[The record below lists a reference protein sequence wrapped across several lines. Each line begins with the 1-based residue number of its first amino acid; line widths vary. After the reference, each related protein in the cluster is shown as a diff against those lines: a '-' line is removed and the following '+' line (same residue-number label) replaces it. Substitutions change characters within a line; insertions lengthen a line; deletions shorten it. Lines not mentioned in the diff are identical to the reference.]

1 MNKAASEAPALQVFR
16 QNADPVRLSREQ
28 EEIIRLKEQSNAVI
42 LCHNYQIEPI
52 QQIADYVGDS
62 LGLARQ
68 AAQTDADVIVFCGVH
83 FMAETAKILNPGKK
97 VLLPDIDAGCSLS
110 DSCPAE
116 QLADYKKKNPNL
128 YVVAYVN
135 CSAAVKALSDVIC
148 TSGNAMQIVGNV
160 PEDREILFVP
170 DQNLGQWVTEQ
181 TGRPMRL
188 WPGSCYAHILFTKE
202 SIERCRM
209 EYPGAPVVAHP
220 ECVDTVRDLA
230 DEVCSTEKMVGFC
243 KDTPADTFIILTET
257 GMMHRL
263 TRELPEKSFIA
274 GPTGHCACNDCRF
287 MKMNTLPK
295 LLSCL
300 KTQEPEIILDDDL
313 IEQAKLP
320 IERMLEWS

>member
-1 MNKAASEAPALQVFR
+1 MIKAASEAPALQVFR